1 MVELS
6 TYINTQLLFHYSQ
19 FIIWINCNKN
29 CEKNYK
35 PIILFILVVLH
46 SRPHKLP
53 TLSFREVINYNK
65 ENDGDVVGEVQEQHE
80 SQAMPLSKSIYK

>member
-1 MVELS
+1 M
-6 TYINTQLLFHYSQ
+6 
-19 FIIWINCNKN
+19 
-29 CEKNYK
+29 
-35 PIILFILVVLH
+35 LH

-80 SQAMPLSKSIYK
+80 SQAMPLSKSIYMLTI